1 MISLAE
7 PNSIETDPF
16 FGVLAPDLGWAPP
29 LRYLLRRRRVLALL
43 EKMPRK
49 SLLEIGCGAGALLVD
64 LSRAGFHC
72 VGMETSPLALEM
84 AANISSASSV
94 NHDILSCPDV
104 SWGET
109 FDTVC
114 AFDVLEHI
122 DDDVAAL
129 SNWISWIKPGGS
141 ILLSVPAHSS
151 RFGAGDVWAGHYR
164 RYDRESL
171 LQLVVDQGMR
181 VDHVECYGFPLAN
194 LTEIVG
200 ERTYRKLIKRRGETV
215 DKNAASAESGIE
227 RSDYMKQFHIINSLP
242 GRLALRLC
250 FWVQWLMRNTN
261 FGSGYLVLATKI

>member
-1 MISLAE
+1 ME

-16 FGVLAPDLGWAPP
+16 FGVLAPDLGWVPP

-43 EKMPRK
+43 KNMSCQ

-64 LSRAGFHC
+64 LSRKGFHC
-72 VGMETSPLALEM
+72 VGLETSPLALEM
-84 AANISSASSV
+84 ATNISSASGV
-94 NHDILSCPDV
+94 GHDVLSCPDAN
-104 SWGET
+104 WGDT

-122 DDDVAAL
+122 DDDVTAL

-181 VDHVECYGFPLAN
+181 IHHVECYGFPLAN
-194 LTEIVG
+194 LTEILG
-200 ERTYRKLIKRRGETV
+200 ERTYRKLIKQRGETV

-227 RSDYMKQFHIINSLP
+227 RSVYMKQFHLINSIP
-242 GRLALRLC
+242 GKLALHLC
-250 FWVQWLMRNTN
+250 FFAQWLMRHTN
-261 FGSGYLVLATKI
+261 FGSGYLVLATKV

>member
-1 MISLAE
+1 M
-7 PNSIETDPF
+7 
-16 FGVLAPDLGWAPP
+16 
-29 LRYLLRRRRVLALL
+29 LALL
-43 EKMPRK
+43 KNMSCQ

-64 LSRAGFHC
+64 LSRKGFHC
-72 VGMETSPLALEM
+72 VGLETSPLALEM
-84 AANISSASSV
+84 ATNISSASSV
-94 NHDILSCPDV
+94 NHDVLSCPDV

-171 LQLVVDQGMR
+171 LQMVVDQGMR
-181 VDHVECYGFPLAN
+181 VEHVECYGFPLAN

-200 ERTYRKLIKRRGETV
+200 ERTYRKLIKQRGETV

-227 RSDYMKQFHIINSLP
+227 RSDYMKQFHIINSIP